1 MRRTVHVRSAAL
13 MATGLLAVA
22 CGNSSTSTSTSTVTV
37 TGATS
42 GSPTS
47 TTATVDLP
55 SLLPVP
61 AGNQRADGPDPVG
74 ENGIHKHFLVN
85 GAPTDVMNAYK
96 AVLEGAGWVD
106 DDGRSTMPA
115 YPDLTVRQLGDLVA
129 YLTSLKQD
137 AAAASAHEAM
147 TGRGIQPIF
156 GMPCSS
162 FSGS

>member
-13 MATGLLAVA
+13 MATSLLAVA

-85 GAPTDVMNAYK
+85 GAPTDVMNASW
-96 AVLEGAGWVD
+96 LHSSAG
-106 DDGRSTMPA
+106 
-115 YPDLTVRQLGDLVA
+115 
-129 YLTSLKQD
+129 
-137 AAAASAHEAM
+137 M
-147 TGRGIQPIF
+147 T
-156 GMPCSS
+156 
-162 FSGS
+162 